1 MTLTAFITMSVNAL
15 LSVSHMPRGPTHI
28 FYDGGGGGGE
38 EGGPKDF
45 FGSDILVKMDF
56 SGFMKD
62 VMIFWG
68 HEKNMGIFLGIA
80 FSIGSNQ

>member
-28 FYDGGGGGGE
+28 FYD
-38 EGGPKDF
+38 DF

-56 SGFMKD
+56 SGIMKD

-68 HEKNMGIFLGIA
+68 HEKNTGIFLGIA